1 MNKIFKFRFSGPSD
15 QVFAIFFENLA
26 ENLTTHEIENF
37 VHVVLNTR
45 DHKDSSH
52 IFRFFVSHH
61 KKRAAHFNLESET
74 TKKIF
79 FYFFIFWPYEG
90 LVQVGGV
97 KNMLIQF
104 NGCLTTFI
112 IPLIEQK
119 TKFPFFLLF
128 LFLAL

>member
-79 FYFFIFWPYEG
+79 
-90 LVQVGGV
+90 
-97 KNMLIQF
+97 
-104 NGCLTTFI
+104 
-112 IPLIEQK
+112 
-119 TKFPFFLLF
+119 

>member
-37 VHVVLNTR
+37 VHMVLNTR

-79 FYFFIFWPYEG
+79 FIFFY
-90 LVQVGGV
+90 L
-97 KNMLIQF
+97 
-104 NGCLTTFI
+104 
-112 IPLIEQK
+112 
-119 TKFPFFLLF
+119 
-128 LFLAL
+128 LAL